1 MSDDRLI
8 LPCGQRLD
16 DLTEQV
22 FDGAEPGDRDH
33 QATCPHCQ
41 AALGHIRAVEADAR
55 GIATERVEVPAGLA
69 RQVMARLRAAP
80 GLLTVAVTEAGTTEV
95 AEGVVASVAREA
107 AMRVSGVQFASA
119 FPGGRS
125 GDGLSGLRMRLVV
138 DYGPSLHALA
148 DAVRDRVRRET
159 ASRTGVQIDHIH
171 VSIDDLA

>member
-8 LPCGQRLD
+8 LSCGQRLD

-22 FDGAEPGDRDH
+22 FDGAEPADRDH

-80 GLLTVAVTEAGTTEV
+80 GLLTVAVTERGTTNV
-95 AEGVVASVAREA
+95 AEGVVARVAREA
-107 AMRVSGVQFASA
+107 AMRVSGVRFAST
-119 FPGGRS
+119 FPGERS
-125 GDGLSGLRMRLVV
+125 GSGLSGLRMRLVV

-148 DAVRDRVRRET
+148 DDVRDRVRRET